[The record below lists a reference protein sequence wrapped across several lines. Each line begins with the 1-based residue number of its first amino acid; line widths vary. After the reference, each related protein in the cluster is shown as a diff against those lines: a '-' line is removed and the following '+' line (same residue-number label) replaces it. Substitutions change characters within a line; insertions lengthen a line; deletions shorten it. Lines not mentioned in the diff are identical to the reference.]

1 MYAIFHNKKKFLNKP
16 KQTNKKHIPLKERV
30 AVCGIKIILELEE
43 VFETILS
50 NHLIKDT
57 ETETREIK

>member
-1 MYAIFHNKKKFLNKP
+1 MLYSTIKKFKNKLM
-16 KQTNKKHIPLKERV
+16 QTNKKHIPLKERV
-30 AVCGIKIILELEE
+30 AECGIKIILELEE

-50 NHLIKDT
+50 NNLIKET

>member
-1 MYAIFHNKKKFLNKP
+1 M
-16 KQTNKKHIPLKERV
+16 QTNKKHIPLKERV
-30 AVCGIKIILELEE
+30 AECGIKIILELEE

-50 NHLIKDT
+50 NNLIKET